1 MSSLYVYVCYVYR
14 FKVVCHLY
22 IERLKRNKEGMVI
35 NEKSKE
41 SLFCFGLL
49 ILSFR
54 RKCVREASVRK
65 NSLSRGFGRC
75 RNTKLTVCCCSNF
88 VIRPHKNDLCCFL

>member
-1 MSSLYVYVCYVYR
+1 MYVCYVYR
-14 FKVVCHLY
+14 FRVVCHLY
-22 IERLKRNKEGMVI
+22 IERLKRNKEEGMVV

-54 RKCVREASVRK
+54 RKFVREASVRK

-88 VIRPHKNDLCCFL
+88 VI